1 MPSPGDTANLQ
12 HNLNVLADLVILGS
26 KLSYSPSAGR
36 FSLDKPGPLQGTL
49 RLLWR
54 DSITKEEYFGKPIRE
69 VFVAARIAH
78 QDTKAAQALNGL
90 YNLRATYAGDKA
102 KLDILDAVI
111 QDASDAV
118 HKEPLGVIKLRK
130 DYQPYLIFSLSQV
143 MFLPESN
150 NGVCYSI
157 TVHWARRILLG
168 KANFGVS
175 SKHPTIRPP
184 HTPVTLDS
192 EQKKRIN
199 KKVDVILPM
208 HAELNLYRSG
218 KTNRGDDMMAV
229 AKQAPYQKY
238 GNFDIGGFGREH
250 KIEIDTSGREL
261 MDEVLA
267 DAKKCRRL
275 YPNTNIFLINLG
287 KKTGGHTIG
296 IHLDGTLHFFDSNVG
311 EFAFP
316 QGSDHDETE
325 FFNTWRQFYDDYEY
339 WTLEGV
345 SIKQ

>member
-36 FSLDKPGPLQGTL
+36 FSIDKPGPLQGTL

-54 DSITKEEYFGKPIRE
+54 DSITEEDYFGKPIRE

-78 QDTKAAQALNGL
+78 QDTKQALKGL
-90 YNLRATYAGDKA
+90 YNLKATYAWDKA

-118 HKEPLGVIKLRK
+118 HKEPLSMIKLRK

-150 NGVCYSI
+150 KGVCYSI

-199 KKVDVILPM
+199 KKVDVIRPM
-208 HAELNLYRSG
+208 HAELDRSFKGNPSRG
-218 KTNRGDDMMAV
+218 KEMMAL
-229 AKQAPYQKY
+229 AAADERFKKY
-238 GNFDIGGFGREH
+238 GNLDIGIYGNEQQV
-250 KIEIDTSGREL
+250 DVTASGNKVMESVL
-261 MDEVLA
+261 VLA
-267 DAKKCRRL
+267 NKCARVWRCS
-275 YPNTNIFLINLG
+275 IFLLNLRKG
-287 KKTGGHTIG
+287 TGGHTIG
-296 IHLDGTLHFFDSNVG
+296 IHLDGALHFFDSNVG

-316 QGSDHDETE
+316 IGSEGDLENFLNRWWKLYDFDH
-325 FFNTWRQFYDDYEY
+325 FAV
-339 WTLEGV
+339 EGV
-345 SIKQ
+345 STKHV